1 MTNQTPTLTDT
12 ASGARVPASW
22 RDYYEMCKPRV
33 VLLMLL
39 CAIVGMFLAVPGM
52 VPIDALVFGTIGI
65 ALVAGSAAAVNH
77 IADAEIDARMARTQQ
92 RPIAQGRVGF
102 NQGVTFAAVT
112 GIGGMLVLYFLVNP
126 LTAWL
131 NLASW
136 VGYGLIYTLWL
147 KRATPQNIVI
157 GGLFGA
163 APPLFGWAAVSNS
176 VEPGALLL
184 VLIIFAWTPPHFW
197 ALALERKDEYRDV
210 DIPMLPVTHGEAY
223 TRLHIMLYTIILVLV
238 SLMPYSIRMSGLLYF
253 VGALALGARFIYWA
267 VVLMKNND
275 PAAPMAT
282 FRFSIVY
289 LGLLFLLLLVDHYTM
304 APTTEMASLII
315 DKVQ

>member
-1 MTNQTPTLTDT
+1 MTNPGPTTTLSDS
-12 ASGARVPASW
+12 ALPAVVPSW
-22 RDYYEMCKPRV
+22 RDFYEMCKPRV

-39 CAIVGMFLAVPGM
+39 CAVVGMFLAVPGM
-52 VPIDALVFGTIGI
+52 VPLDTLIFGTLGI

-77 IADAEIDARMARTQQ
+77 LADAEIDARMARTHD

-102 NQGVTFAAVT
+102 NQGVGFAAVT
-112 GIGGMLVLYFLVNP
+112 GIVGMLVLYFLVNP

-197 ALALERKDEYRDV
+197 VLALERKDEYSDV
-210 DIPMLPVTHGEAY
+210 DIPMLPVTHGESY
-223 TRLHIMLYTIILVLV
+223 TRLHILLYTFILVAI
-238 SLMPYSIRMSGLLYF
+238 SLMPYIIRMSGVLYL
-253 VGALALGARFIYWA
+253 VGAVLLGLRFLYWA
-267 VVLMKNND
+267 VVLVRDNN
-275 PAAPMAT
+275 PKAPMAT

-289 LGLLFLLLLVDHYTM
+289 LGVLFLFLLVDHYTV
-304 APTTEMASLII
+304 APSAAGVYL
-315 DKVQ
+315 Q

>member
-1 MTNQTPTLTDT
+1 M
-12 ASGARVPASW
+12 ASAGW

-52 VPIDALVFGTIGI
+52 VPVDALVFGTLGI

-77 IADAEIDARMARTQQ
+77 IADAQIDARMARTHN
-92 RPIAQGRVGF
+92 RPLAQGRVGF
-102 NQGVTFAAVT
+102 QQGVAFAAIT
-112 GIGGMLVLYFLVNP
+112 GCAGMLVLYFLVNP

-176 VEPGALLL
+176 IEPGALLL

-197 ALALERKDEYRDV
+197 ALALERKEEYRDV
-210 DIPMLPVTHGEAY
+210 DIPMLPVTHGERY
-223 TRLHIMLYTIILVLV
+223 TRLHILLYTLVLV
-238 SLMPYSIRMSGLLYF
+238 AISLLPYSIQMSGPIYLAGAVLL
-253 VGALALGARFIYWA
+253 GMRFIYWA
-267 VVLMKNND
+267 VVLLKAEN

-282 FRFSIVY
+282 FRFSIIY
-289 LGLLFLLLLVDHYTM
+289 LGALFLFLLVDHYTI
-304 APTTEMASLII
+304 APIAITGSL
-315 DKVQ
+315 